1 MTMELL
7 APAGGEAAAYVAL
20 DAGAD
25 AVYLGMKQFSARS
38 SAENFDVSA
47 LSRVTKYAHLLG
59 AKVYV
64 ALNTL
69 VKDGELSE
77 FFGAAEAAWSAG
89 ADAIL
94 LQDLFLGREL
104 KRRCPALTLHLSTQA
119 GCCNVYGAEVA
130 RDYGFSRAVLARETP
145 ISEVEKISRI
155 LETEVF
161 VQGALC
167 TAFSGQCFFS
177 SFAGGNSGNRGKC
190 KQPCRKKYSI
200 DRSGFDALS
209 YALSTSDLC
218 LGKRLDALKD
228 AGVVSLKIEGRMRRE
243 EYVAAAVSYYR
254 ARLAGREGK
263 EEFSAL
269 ARAYNRGDYTE
280 GLMFGQKEDFLSRD
294 VQGHI
299 GVRVGLVK
307 IDGGTPVCRT
317 SFAAKKGDCFKILR
331 GGKEVCGA
339 YFSKTQTGGFALSA
353 EKKLLAGDEVR
364 LTSRQDPSLP
374 ARRLRPIA
382 VRLEMKAGAPAK
394 AYCGDLC
401 YTGEVLP
408 AAEKAPLSEEDFRAA
423 FLRVDGLPLAPQ
435 IEVETDGV
443 FFARSALNAFR
454 RGFYAA
460 LCAHLCPK
468 REEKLR
474 TALPPLPN
482 TAENSRVARIVDGQ
496 TCDMGA
502 ENELI
507 IVKQRDLKVPVRGK
521 YLYLP
526 PFLTSEEIAAIDPRE
541 IAGVFGEGYYAI
553 ALAKKW
559 GVPLFAGTGFHI
571 ANRIAVSAVREVAQ
585 YFTLSKELSR
595 TEQDVLAAEGAFAL
609 TAGDIKLMDLIY
621 CPFEKTC
628 AACSRREFYS
638 MRDEAGRIFPL
649 RRYLSPTG
657 ACRFEVYNCAALLTE
672 AGTAG
677 RLYDDS
683 ALAVRPHA
691 TTKGHA
697 ERSVL

>member
-1 MTMELL
+1 MKIELL
-7 APAGGEAAAYVAL
+7 APAGGESAAYVAL

-47 LSRVTKYAHLLG
+47 LSRVTEYAHLLG

-69 VKDGELSE
+69 IKDGELGG
-77 FFGAAEAAWSAG
+77 FFGAAEAAWNAG
-89 ADAIL
+89 ADALL

-130 RDYGFSRAVLARETP
+130 KDYGFSRAVLARETP
-145 ISEVEKISRI
+145 ISEIEKISRVI
-155 LETEVF
+155 ETEVF

-200 DRSGFDALS
+200 DRRGFGECA

-218 LGKRLDALKD
+218 LGGRLEELRA

-243 EYVAAAVSYYR
+243 EYVAAAVAYYR
-254 ARLAGREGK
+254 ARLAGEEGSA
-263 EEFSAL
+263 EFQAL

-280 GLMFGQKEDFLSRD
+280 GLMFGQKADFLSRD

-299 GVRVGLVK
+299 GERVGYVK
-307 IDGGTPVCRT
+307 IDRGTPVCRT
-317 SFAAKKGDCFKILR
+317 SFAAERGDRFKILR

-339 YFSKTQTGGFALSA
+339 CFSHAQAGGFVLRA
-353 EKKLLAGDEVR
+353 EKPLCAGDEVR
-364 LTSRQDPSLP
+364 LTTRAQPP
-374 ARRLRPIA
+374 VAKRLRPVA
-382 VRLEMKAGAPAK
+382 VRVVMNAGAPAQ
-394 AYCGDLC
+394 AYAGEFC
-401 YTGEVLP
+401 YTGVPLS
-408 AAEKAPLSEEDFRAA
+408 AARNAPLSEEDLRAA
-423 FLRVDGLPLAPQ
+423 FLRVDGLPLAP
-435 IEVETDGV
+435 EVTVETDGV
-443 FFARSALNAFR
+443 FLARSELNAFR

-460 LCAHLCPK
+460 LRDHLDPK
-468 REEKLR
+468 RAVTIEKTLPSPPVSEKS
-474 TALPPLPN
+474 AL
-482 TAENSRVARIVDGQ
+482 SARITDGQ
-496 TCDMGA
+496 TGPA
-502 ENELI
+502 GENEIVI
-507 IVKQRDLKVPVRGK
+507 IKPKNGAIPRGA

-526 PFLTSEEIAAIDPRE
+526 PFLTSEEIEALAPQRE
-541 IAGVFGEGYYAI
+541 GIAGVFGEGYYAI

-571 ANRIAVSAVREVAQ
+571 ANRIGVAAVREVAR
-585 YFTLSKELSR
+585 YFTLSKEISR
-595 TEQDVLAAEGAFAL
+595 AEQDFLAAEGAFAL

-621 CPFEKTC
+621 CPFGRTC
-628 AACSRREFYS
+628 ASCDRREFY
-638 MRDEAGRIFPL
+638 RLTDEAGRGFPL
-649 RRYLSPTG
+649 RRYLSPSG

-672 AGTAG
+672 AGNAG
-677 RLYDDS
+677 RLCDDTARS
-683 ALAVRPHA
+683 VRPQA

-697 ERSVL
+697 ARSVQ